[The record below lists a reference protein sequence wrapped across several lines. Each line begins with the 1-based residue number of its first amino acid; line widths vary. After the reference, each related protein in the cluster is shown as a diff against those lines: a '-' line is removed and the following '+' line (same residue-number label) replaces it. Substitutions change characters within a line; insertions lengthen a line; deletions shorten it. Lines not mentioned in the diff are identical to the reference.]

1 MFRFVTTKRNY
12 TESTNQMEP
21 AFKLPEHDL
30 DPLSGLAC
38 VLDTETT
45 GLNFK
50 LDKIISFGYVE
61 IVDGRI
67 GKTVE
72 WFFNP
77 GKTPIHP
84 DAEKVHGLTAEF
96 LADKPAIKAFLPKII
111 ELVVEMVVCGHN
123 VKFDL
128 DMLDAELARHG
139 FGPITQYIAGVHDTM
154 KEAKKRWPGKPAS
167 LDALCTRLEIPT
179 AHRVK
184 HGALVDA
191 ILCAEAMLAM
201 RRGQRSLLD
210 LQAASDAIQ
219 AAGFDQPPAEM
230 PPILLHLADAAEH
243 AAHEQYLADLADSG
257 AEPLWP
263 GPDNQ
268 EDQDSPRPN

>member
-1 MFRFVTTKRNY
+1 
-12 TESTNQMEP
+12 MEP
-21 AFKLPEHDL
+21 AFKIPEHDL
-30 DPLSGLAC
+30 DPFEGLTC

-45 GLNFK
+45 GLNSRI
-50 LDKIISFGYVE
+50 DKIISFGYVE
-61 IVDGRI
+61 IVNGRI

-84 DAEKVHGLTAEF
+84 DAQKVHGLTAEF
-96 LADKPAIKAFLPKII
+96 LADKPFIKPFLPKII

-128 DMLDAELARHG
+128 NMLDAELARHG
-139 FGPITQYIAGVHDTM
+139 FGSIAQYIAGVHDTM
-154 KEAKKRWPGKPAS
+154 TEAKKRWPGKPAS
-167 LDALCTRLEIPT
+167 LDAVCARLEIPT

-191 ILCAEAMLAM
+191 MLCAEALMAM

-210 LQAASDAIQ
+210 LQVVPEAIR
-219 AAGFDQPPAEM
+219 AAGPDDALSRM
-230 PPILLHLADAAEH
+230 APILVHLANAGEH
-243 AAHEQYLADLADSG
+243 AEHEQYLADLTASG

-268 EDQDSPRPN
+268 EEQDSPRPT